1 MLKGITLGV
10 LKLSLAYAEC
20 CNLAMLN
27 AVMLNAVT
35 PNVVLTSVIML
46 SVGVPRRIRSRE
58 CYRPVEI
65 VNHFKDLQGSL
76 TLNEDPIL

>member
-1 MLKGITLGV
+1 MLGV

-27 AVMLNAVT
+27 VVMLNVVMMNAV
-35 PNVVLTSVIML
+35 VTSVIML
-46 SVGVPRRIRSRE
+46 SVVAPRRIKSRE

-65 VNHFKDLQGSL
+65 VNHFRDLQGSL